1 MWYSFTIKSMSSLS
15 GVEKVVRNKIDK
27 LYVAYQNSP
36 PKMCIPGACKY
47 AFLYDKKDFASV
59 AKIMDMEFS
68 KWVG

>member
-1 MWYSFTIKSMSSLS
+1 
-15 GVEKVVRNKIDK
+15 
-27 LYVAYQNSP
+27 
-36 PKMCIPGACKY
+36 MCIPGACKY